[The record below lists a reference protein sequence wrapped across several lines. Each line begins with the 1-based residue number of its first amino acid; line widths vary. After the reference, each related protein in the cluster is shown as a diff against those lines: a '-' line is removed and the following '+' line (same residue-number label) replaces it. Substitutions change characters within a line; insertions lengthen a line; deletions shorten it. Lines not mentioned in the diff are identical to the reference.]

1 MHSTGIEPVSTP
13 WKGAI
18 LPLNYKCFC
27 VGLPHSYRRLFL
39 RDLNAVGTMCLGRS
53 RHDVPW
59 TPYGG
64 HPAAVPPAPPAPPV
78 AVPVLRVTQLS
89 PFVTPS
95 HVTF

>member
-18 LPLNYKCFC
+18 LPLNYKCF
-27 VGLPHSYRRLFL
+27 VVTSLSHSSRRLFL
-39 RDLNAVGTMCLGRS
+39 DDLNAVGLKRTNHGR
-53 RHDVPW
+53 
-59 TPYGG
+59 PYTAG
-64 HPAAVPPAPPAPPV
+64 HPVPLPDPLAPDPE
-78 AVPVLRVTQLS
+78 VPVLRVTQLS

>member
-18 LPLNYKCFC
+18 LPLNYKCF
-27 VGLPHSYRRLFL
+27 VVILSPHFYRRLFL
-39 RDLNAVGTMCLGRS
+39 EDLNADGHLCLKRTY
-53 RHDVPW
+53 V
-59 TPYGG
+59 GG
-64 HPAAVPPAPPAPPV
+64 HRAPAPLPDPPV
-78 AVPVLRVTQLS
+78 PDPEVPVLRVTQLS

>member
-18 LPLNYKCFC
+18 LPLNYKCF
-27 VGLPHSYRRLFL
+27 VLTLSPHSYRRLFL
-39 RDLNAVGTMCLGRS
+39 GDLNAVGYLCLKR
-53 RHDVPW
+53 
-59 TPYGG
+59 TYAGG
-64 HPAAVPPAPPAPPV
+64 HPAAPPAPPAA